1 MSQFNSDNV
10 ENTSDENSKW
20 DYTETFDKQSTQEE
34 ATPLF
39 DEILDR
45 ISSINEFGTQ
55 LSRSSNNSVDQL
67 EYNRENGIARNWTVA
82 PKLFTANTIN
92 GAGQQSYSSDFS
104 SDLKSCR
111 VYSDNS
117 KNKKNN
123 WNSKSTELRPIGTK
137 SASMSSIRTGGY
149 QNRHVLKMNESS
161 IPGDRAA
168 AQKEVLKNVW
178 DHDSAEQETF
188 SNSSFLS
195 MNSHMLHFKDLL
207 FMLLLTYFF
216 FSNWTLFILWFRR
229 FMSHS
234 KPNTQ
239 R

>member
-10 ENTSDENSKW
+10 ENIDENSKW
-20 DYTETFDKQSTQEE
+20 DYTETFDKQSVQEE

-55 LSRSSNNSVDQL
+55 LSRSSSNNNVDQL
-67 EYNRENGIARNWTVA
+67 ECKDNGAPNWTVA
-82 PKLFTANTIN
+82 PKLFTTNTII
-92 GAGQQSYSSDFS
+92 GAGQQSYSPDVS
-104 SDLKSCR
+104 SDLKSSCR

-117 KNKKNN
+117 KNKKNNN

-149 QNRHVLKMNESS
+149 QNRHVLKINESS
-161 IPGDRAA
+161 FPSDRTIA

-188 SNSSFLS
+188 SNSSFSS
-195 MNSHMLHFKDLL
+195 MNSRILHFKD
-207 FMLLLTYFF
+207 M
-216 FSNWTLFILWFRR
+216 LFILY
-229 FMSHS
+229 
-234 KPNTQ
+234 
-239 R
+239 